1 VGDDLLLGVLA
12 RAKPD
17 GNVLWTLPYPPLSM
31 TGCFADGSG
40 SAYCGS
46 PLTAVSPDGQVAF
59 TLPIQQPA
67 VLRHDGIFVGA
78 GSGKENAGK
87 LVAVRRDGTTVWSS
101 VPVGDVV
108 VDGEDTAYVTSTMG
122 KSVHAI
128 DANGNERWSLDV
140 EGASNLVLGREH
152 ELYVVAGKTLYAIGP

>member
-1 VGDDLLLGVLA
+1 
-12 RAKPD
+12 
-17 GNVLWTLPYPPLSM
+17 M

-108 VDGEDTAYVTSTMG
+108 VDGEDTAYVTSTMASPFTPSTPTETSAG
-122 KSVHAI
+122 RSTSKALRTWFSV
-128 DANGNERWSLDV
+128 
-140 EGASNLVLGREH
+140 ASTSFTSSQARRSTRSVRS
-152 ELYVVAGKTLYAIGP
+152 VAM